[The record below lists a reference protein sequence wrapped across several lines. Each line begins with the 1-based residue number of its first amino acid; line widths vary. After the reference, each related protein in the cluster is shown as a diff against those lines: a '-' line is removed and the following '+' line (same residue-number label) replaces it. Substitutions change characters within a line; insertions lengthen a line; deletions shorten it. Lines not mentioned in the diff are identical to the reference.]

1 MNTLP
6 RDQRQSGQSRR
17 QLKWTRSAPCLYIE
31 YHSWNR
37 LSNVFLGIE
46 FHASQQGCYFGVE
59 RNGQVVQAEFDGQA
73 LFYEDAV
80 VFDDS
85 CTALQQMAAEHK

>member
-6 RDQRQSGQSRR
+6 RDQRQSGQSRSR
-17 QLKWTRSAPCLYIE
+17 QLKWTRSGPCAYIE

-59 RNGQVVQAEFDGQA
+59 RNGQVVQAEFDGQE
-73 LFYEDAV
+73 LFYDDAV

-85 CTALQQMAAEHK
+85 CSR